1 MNSGDFMSLR
11 TTTPTPQT
19 DEAIAAV
26 LRQIARYR
34 LTVFA
39 ALRTEPVWA
48 DAGLRAIKHT
58 LHETQRRGLIDSSP
72 LHHQARYWRL
82 TTAGADQLG
91 LTPKPSGPLSEAAKV
106 RAYALLVFCR
116 LLDRPRVRLTPDEIG
131 RHFPDVDRTGLPTGY
146 YFDPRGNGCLG
157 FARVDAGQRGR
168 WDRIVESVRQDI
180 DAHWQQPGFRP
191 LIAAGRFELTVLTV
205 FPQKSRR
212 IHDALASHRDAQR
225 IRVQA
230 VALPHLL
237 PLLTSMPERR

>member
-1 MNSGDFMSLR
+1 MPVP
-11 TTTPTPQT
+11 TTHPAPPS

-58 LHETQRRGLIDSSP
+58 LQEAQGRGLIESSP

-82 TTAGADQLG
+82 TAAGANHLG
-91 LTPKPSGPLSEAAKV
+91 LAPMPSGPLSEAAKV

-116 LLDRPRVRLTPDEIG
+116 LLDRPRVRLTAEEVG

-157 FARVDAGQRGR
+157 FARVDAGHRGR

-212 IHDALASHRDAQR
+212 IHDALAIHRDAQR